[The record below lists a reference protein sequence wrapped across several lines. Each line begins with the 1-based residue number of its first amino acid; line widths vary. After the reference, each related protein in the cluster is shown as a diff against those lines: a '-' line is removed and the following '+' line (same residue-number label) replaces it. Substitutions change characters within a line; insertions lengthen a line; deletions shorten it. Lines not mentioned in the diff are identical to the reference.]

1 MKIIKYITFTLL
13 VAFAAASCHDFLDIN
28 DDPNNPSSVGAAL
41 TLPAAELNIAT
52 TLNADYAV
60 VGGLWAQ
67 HWTQSHVAS
76 QYRDEDRYAIN
87 RLDYQT
93 AWVEM
98 FAGALVDLKRI
109 EEEAVATG
117 NWNLNLMA
125 VSLTAYGTQVMVD
138 WYDQIPYSEA
148 LQGESG
154 GFAPHFDS
162 GESVYADLLARLE
175 AALAQDFTGA
185 GVAQVRS
192 DFIFG
197 HLDKDGQ
204 IEAWKQ
210 FANTLR
216 LKMWLRQT
224 KVNNAGAQAA
234 IAGLLAEDNFL
245 TQDAKIDI
253 FVDLPNQSNPIYESN
268 NRQLNVKT
276 NLRGSRTLISWL
288 QEYGDPRLDAYFI
301 PGSGGHYG
309 LWQGW
314 FEATPAEVPEQAPDV
329 AILSPTRPV
338 YFFSLDEVYFLLAE
352 AHARYGNGGSAATFY
367 ESAVNAACS
376 RVGTDC
382 SALLAGD
389 YAYPNGNLQQ
399 NLEAIMMQKWA
410 SMVDRGYEAF
420 WDQNR
425 TGIPAVSNLP
435 TFDANTVPGQLTYA
449 VAGVT
454 GGLFP
459 KRLIWPDNERNA
471 NANTPA
477 EVPLTEPVW
486 WAK

>member
-1 MKIIKYITFTLL
+1 MKFIKYTVFTLL
-13 VAFAAASCHDFLDIN
+13 VAFGAASCHDFLDVN
-28 DDPNNPSSVGAAL
+28 EDPNNPSSVGAAL
-41 TLPAAELNIAT
+41 TLPAAEMNIAVS
-52 TLNADYAV
+52 LNADYAV

-93 AWVEM
+93 AWQEM

-109 EEEAVATG
+109 EQEAVSTG

-125 VSLTAYGTQVMVD
+125 VSLSAYVNQIMVD

-148 LQGESG
+148 LQGETG
-154 GFAPHFDS
+154 NFAPVFDN
-162 GESVYADLLARLE
+162 GEAVYASELARLE
-175 AALAQDFTGA
+175 AALAQDFSGP
-185 GVAQVRS
+185 GVAQIRS

-197 HLDKDGQ
+197 HLDRAGQ
-204 IEAWKQ
+204 IAAWTQ

-224 KVNNAGAQAA
+224 KVNNGGAQTA
-234 IAGLLAEDNFL
+234 ISALLAEDNFL
-245 TQDAKIDI
+245 TQDAKLDV
-253 FVDLPNQSNPIYESN
+253 FSDLPNQSNPIYESN

-288 QEYGDPRLDAYFI
+288 QENGDPRLDAYFTA
-301 PGSGGHYG
+301 GTGGHFG

-314 FEATPAEVPEQAPDV
+314 FDAPVADVPEQAPDV

-338 YFFSLDEVYFLLAE
+338 YFFTLDEVYFLLAE
-352 AHARYGNGGSAATFY
+352 AHARYGNGGSAAANY
-367 ESAVNAACS
+367 EDAVNAACT
-376 RVGTDC
+376 RVGTNC
-382 SALLAGD
+382 SGLLGGV
-389 YAYPNGNLQQ
+389 YAYPNGSLQE

-425 TGIPAVSNLP
+425 TGIPAVSSLP
-435 TFDANTVPGQLTYA
+435 AFDPNVVPGQLTYA

-459 KRLIWPDNERNA
+459 KRLVWPDNERNS
-471 NANTPA
+471 NANTPT
-477 EVPLTEPVW
+477 EVPLTTPVW
-486 WAK
+486 WAE